1 MVHANDAGLAMYDP
15 DRDQEENRVTASLG
29 ALALTLLFIVLGVF
43 LEQKLAAQSRLEDCL
58 LSGRTNCAP
67 IWVPHR

>member
-1 MVHANDAGLAMYDP
+1 MYDP
-15 DRDQEENRVTASLG
+15 DRDKNDNRVTASLG

-58 LSGRTNCAP
+58 LSGRTNCKP
-67 IWVPHR
+67 LWVPHR

>member
-1 MVHANDAGLAMYDP
+1 MYDP
-15 DRDQEENRVTASLG
+15 DRDKNDNRVTASLG

-58 LSGRTNCAP
+58 MSGRTNCMP
-67 IWVPHR
+67 LWVPHR

>member
-1 MVHANDAGLAMYDP
+1 MYDP
-15 DRDQEENRVTASLG
+15 DRDKNDKRVTASLG

-58 LSGRTNCAP
+58 MSGRTNCMP
-67 IWVPHR
+67 LWVPHR